1 MHTNKTSF
9 RESVAKKQTSA
20 LWLAPTLQEK
30 HSALTLAKYL
40 SVYFLTLHFVTTGH
54 MIQKLS

>member
-9 RESVAKKQTSA
+9 GVRAAKQQTSA

-40 SVYFLTLHFVTTGH
+40 SVYFLILHFVTTGH
-54 MIQKLS
+54 ITEN